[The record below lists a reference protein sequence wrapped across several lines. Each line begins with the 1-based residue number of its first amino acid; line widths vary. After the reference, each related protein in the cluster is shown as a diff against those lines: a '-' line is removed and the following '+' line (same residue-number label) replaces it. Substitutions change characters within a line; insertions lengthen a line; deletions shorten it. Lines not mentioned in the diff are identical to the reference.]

1 LANRKVSL
9 ILSVYYGAAFIE
21 DAVRSVLSQDFTDFE
36 FTIIDGASTAQ
47 IEEIITKSVTKSSD

>member
-1 LANRKVSL
+1 
-9 ILSVYYGAAFIE
+9 LSVYYGAAFIE